1 MRMMLDQIQLNYKK
15 SPLPREAVLGP
26 GALFMGILSLFYK
39 YQAKRVLEI
48 VSIQLEDK

>member
-1 MRMMLDQIQLNYKK
+1 MRMMLDQIQLKK

-26 GALFMGILSLFYK
+26 GALFMGILSFFYK
-39 YQAKRVLEI
+39 YQANRVPEM